1 MKFEEYALQ
10 ILKTTEESYVGS
22 ELDLRFD
29 IVNFILQKLSSIPMT
44 QSKLAAKLK
53 MKPSQL
59 NRILKS
65 ESNLTIETIARI
77 FHAFGSRPTIKEK
90 REYVIHKAIGED
102 TIPVRQQV
110 IADAPKAYSF
120 AGMSIN
126 SSIGAN

>member
-29 IVNFILQKLSSIPMT
+29 IANFILQKLSSIPMT
-44 QSKLAAKLK
+44 QSKLAIKLK

-59 NRILKS
+59 NRILKA

-77 FHAFGSRPTIKEK
+77 FHAFESRPIIKEK
-90 REYVIHKAIGED
+90 RKYVIQGAIGED
-102 TIPVRQQV
+102 SFPFKRQL
-110 IADAPKAYSF
+110 IADV
-120 AGMSIN
+120 
-126 SSIGAN
+126 